1 MLTGILLL
9 KQEVK
14 LSNAATLNASVT
26 NEQAHN
32 QSYNYKRFKLRNID
46 GSDLE
51 SVEYLALTDA
61 DDVNS
66 DESTA
71 NVALVA
77 VLGSISVMAVLFCF
91 LWQGFINYKDR
102 KKQKHLE
109 KLQKMSTPK
118 IFQHGFDKNSSLW
131 F

>member
-1 MLTGILLL
+1 MR
-9 KQEVK
+9 

-26 NEQAHN
+26 SEQAHN

-51 SVEYLALTDA
+51 SVEYLALTDP